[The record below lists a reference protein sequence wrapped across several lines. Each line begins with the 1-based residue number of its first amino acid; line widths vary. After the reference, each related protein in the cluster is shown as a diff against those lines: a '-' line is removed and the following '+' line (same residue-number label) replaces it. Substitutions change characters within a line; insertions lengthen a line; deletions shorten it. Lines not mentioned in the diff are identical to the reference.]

1 MPLLQAFILCKEKKR
16 ETDKGASHDTGISAS
31 SSALLQ
37 FSERKKRERERER
50 MMKVITTSAVCR
62 DE

>member
-37 FSERKKRERERER
+37 FSERKKKKERER
-50 MMKVITTSAVCR
+50 MM
-62 DE
+62 

>member
-16 ETDKGASHDTGISAS
+16 ETDKGASHDTGISTS

-37 FSERKKRERERER
+37 FSEKERKKRERERE
-50 MMKVITTSAVCR
+50 
-62 DE
+62 

>member
-37 FSERKKRERERER
+37 FSERKKKEREREN
-50 MMKVITTSAVCR
+50 
-62 DE
+62 DESYYY